1 MSSLMTGGEKNGF
14 WTYKWEEN
22 YVKTLSVKVQDN
34 KNTAYKKNS
43 EKTFRSLVSLSLR
56 TKCLDCLSGT
66 QGCTYIN
73 THTHPNTGI
82 KTPTHKWQQWQG
94 VLRFVICLASPHQC
108 WMSTLLFFCTWKRW
122 GNDEGNKNTK
132 LQKRSPTMPLSS
144 QHLPPLSPS
153 PHPPLLLSLSLY
165 APPFT
170 FTLPHRISLSS
181 ALESSSVSAHAELHC
196 EKTWRNKVGRMSPQQ
211 WRWPNVVHCCLKVTG
226 SKFHDILRHAFV

>member
-34 KNTAYKKNS
+34 RNTAYKKNS
-43 EKTFRSLVSLSLR
+43 EKTFGSSVSLSLR

-73 THTHPNTGI
+73 THTPKHR
-82 KTPTHKWQQWQG
+82 H
-94 VLRFVICLASPHQC
+94 
-108 WMSTLLFFCTWKRW
+108 
-122 GNDEGNKNTK
+122 KNTHT
-132 LQKRSPTMPLSS
+132 QVTAVAGCAAFC
-144 QHLPPLSPS
+144 HLPGFPTPVLNVNSFILLYLEEVGEWWGEQKHQTTKKVPNNAAIFAASTAAVSFSSPS
-153 PHPPLLLSLSLY
+153 SSSLSLPLC
-165 APPFT
+165 PPFT